1 MAFAFW
7 SMNTLHLIISSVS
20 ENLFDGPATSAT
32 IPGSAG
38 EMTILPNHEPL
49 ITTLKEGEITVRIPN
64 KEEKVFPIT
73 SGVLETSGTRTVVL
87 V

>member
-1 MAFAFW
+1 MA
-7 SMNTLHLIISSVS
+7 NTLHLVVSSVS
-20 ENLFDGPATSAT
+20 ESLFDGAAASAT

-49 ITTLKEGEITVRIPN
+49 ITTLKAGTIIVRSPNNPDREIPVTG
-64 KEEKVFPIT
+64 
-73 SGVLETSGTRTVVL
+73 GVLEISGGRAVVL

>member
-1 MAFAFW
+1 
-7 SMNTLHLIISSVS
+7 MNTLHLVISSIS
-20 ENLFDGPATSAT
+20 ENLYDGPALSAT

-49 ITTLKEGEITVRIPN
+49 ITTLKEGKITVRIPN
-64 KEEKVFPIT
+64 AEPKEFPIEA
-73 SGVLETSGTRTVVL
+73 GVLEVSGERAVVL

>member
-1 MAFAFW
+1 
-7 SMNTLHLIISSVS
+7 MNTLHLIISSVS
-20 ENLFDGPATSAT
+20 ENLFDGAVNSVT

-49 ITTLKEGEITVRIPN
+49 ITTLKKGSITVRILN
-64 KEEKVFPIT
+64 SKEKVFSVT
-73 SGVLETSGTRTVVL
+73 GGVLETSGTRTVVL